1 MDGKSES
8 FSLEEHYAFIEKLEQ
23 MKNKVYWCIFRGTEI
38 VGSVNVS
45 FDGLLKV
52 ERGILVSPLCFNTSL
67 GTKLELAMEKVLIQM
82 NIRYVCAKVLRKNVR
97 SLYFHLKNNYEVQSQ
112 DEQYYF
118 LEKTIN
124 G

>member
-1 MDGKSES
+1 
-8 FSLEEHYAFIEKLEQ
+8 
-23 MKNKVYWCIFRGTEI
+23 
-38 VGSVNVS
+38 
-45 FDGLLKV
+45 
-52 ERGILVSPLCFNTSL
+52 
-67 GTKLELAMEKVLIQM
+67 MEKVLIQM